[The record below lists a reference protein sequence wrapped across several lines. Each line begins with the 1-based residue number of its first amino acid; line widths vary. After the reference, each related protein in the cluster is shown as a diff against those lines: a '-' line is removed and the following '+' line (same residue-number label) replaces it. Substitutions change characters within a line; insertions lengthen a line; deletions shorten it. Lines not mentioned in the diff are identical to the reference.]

1 MFAFIF
7 HCRSFLPCWPLAFLI
22 FSPQHWIWMFFFLQ
36 NSSPLFLVT
45 FSSSFSVIHVSVN
58 VKNNA
63 ETEATLLLFF
73 LSKSLGGHVIS
84 FHIKPEL
91 RLGCHT
97 CWLSYFTLVYLWSGR
112 TGGGR
117 VGGRSVGRCTV
128 TWSPNFLGWVDYRIS
143 LAMGLRRSAVR
154 GARLYIN
161 LGKTFLRIS
170 RIRNIFLTWILARVF
185 VYLPPFI
192 PQIPDF
198 ICWTV
203 LILNLI
209 YFEWRDTENQQY
221 NERSANL
228 QPCQRPCYSF
238 SRIPSKWKWRK
249 NNPLLDT
256 SFLFST
262 KNPNDPDFWSGLGF

>member
-1 MFAFIF
+1 
-7 HCRSFLPCWPLAFLI
+7 
-22 FSPQHWIWMFFFLQ
+22 
-36 NSSPLFLVT
+36 
-45 FSSSFSVIHVSVN
+45 
-58 VKNNA
+58 
-63 ETEATLLLFF
+63 
-73 LSKSLGGHVIS
+73 
-84 FHIKPEL
+84 
-91 RLGCHT
+91 
-97 CWLSYFTLVYLWSGR
+97 
-112 TGGGR
+112 
-117 VGGRSVGRCTV
+117 
-128 TWSPNFLGWVDYRIS
+128 
-143 LAMGLRRSAVR
+143 MGLWRSAVR

-192 PQIPDF
+192 SQIPDF
-198 ICWTV
+198 IYWTV

-209 YFEWRDTENQQY
+209 YFEWRDAENQQY

-262 KNPNDPDFWSGLGF
+262 KNPNDRIFDRVLDFSRETHPKLTSPSSPSSTTISSSSSSSSLSSLLVPINTTINVIIIIIIVVLAPGSIENSAQCLFYIFQNKSVFVKWAKIDKNCSKLF